1 MKSRNSTLTVF
12 LMSLSFCTLISI
24 TQVANAA
31 TVTSATLNKEVYVA
45 GQTGYISVT
54 IYNDEANNLT
64 VTELS
69 TIINYY
75 YKDGTIYVQKFFT
88 NATLPS
94 EIAVGQSKTYQ
105 VPISLPVDIASG
117 YISLTVEAKTD
128 LWVPLTSRWITS
140 DRPTYQV
147 KLYVESPYKQMYE
160 NSQQDLQ
167 DAEEQLDNTQMQLQD
182 QEVRNENLTNISYV
196 LIALIVVFALA
207 CAGLFFVFRIKPRP
221 IPQSATQL

>member
-75 YKDGTIYVQKFFT
+75 YKDGTVYVQKFFT

-117 YISLTVEAKTD
+117 YTSLTVEAKTD
-128 LWVPLTSRWITS
+128 LWVPPTSRWITS

-147 KLYVESPYKQMYE
+147 KLYIESPYKQMYE
-160 NSQQDLQ
+160 ASQQGLQ
-167 DAEEQLDNTQMQLQD
+167 NANQQLNNTQVQLLD
-182 QEVRNENLTNISYV
+182 QQARNENLTNTSYV
-196 LIALIVVFALA
+196 LAGLIVVFALA
-207 CAGLFFVFRIKPRP
+207 CAGLFYAFRMKPQP
-221 IPQSATQL
+221 LPLPAT